1 MGAEPHQLHVV
12 LFPFQAHG
20 HMIPALD
27 IARLFAARNVKSTII
42 TTPVNASTFT
52 KAIETGRR
60 VGNSYIDLEIFKFP
74 AKEAGLPEGCENAEI
89 AIKQEGLNQR
99 FFLAVELL
107 QEQLEQYLD
116 RVRPDCLVADMFFPW
131 ATASSAKFNIPRLV
145 FHGFSYFS
153 ICAQELIRAYEP
165 FQNVSSDDET
175 FSLPLIPHE
184 IKLTRSQLSPELMG
198 DKDHPMRKKM
208 EMIKKSELESYGV
221 IVNSFYELEPD
232 YAEFCRKELGRKTW
246 HVGPV
251 SLCNRSIQEKAERG
265 KEVSI
270 NESECLTWLDS
281 KKPASVVY
289 ICFGSLVQ
297 FIAPQLHEIA
307 VALESSGKN
316 FIWVVRNGNNNG
328 KNDEE
333 WLPSGFE
340 QRTEGRGLIIRGW
353 APQVLILEHEAIGA
367 FVTHCGWNSILEGI
381 SAGVPMV
388 TWPIFAEQF
397 YNEKLVTDI
406 LKIGVSVG
414 VKKWSRM
421 PSVEDVIRRE
431 VIETVLREMTEGDV
445 VEEMRQRAKQLKDKA
460 WNAVAEG
467 GSSYSDLSALINELR
482 SYHTH

>member
-20 HMIPALD
+20 HMIPTLD
-27 IARLFAARNVKSTII
+27 IARLFTARNVKATII

-52 KAIETGRR
+52 KAIDTGRN
-60 VGNSYIDLEIFKFP
+60 VGNSYIELEIFKFP
-74 AKEAGLPEGCENAEI
+74 AKEAGLPEGCENVEI
-89 AIKQEGLNQR
+89 AMRQPGLVYQ
-99 FFLAVELL
+99 FFLATELL

-131 ATASSAKFNIPRLV
+131 ATQSSAKFNIPRLV

-153 ICAQELIRAYEP
+153 ICAQELVRVYEP
-165 FQNVSSDDET
+165 FENVSSDDET
-175 FSLPLIPHE
+175 FILPLIPHE
-184 IKLTRSQLSPELMG
+184 IKLTRSQLPAELTG
-198 DKDHPMRKKM
+198 DKDHPMRKRI
-208 EMIKKSELESYGV
+208 ETIKKSELESYGV

-232 YAEFCRKELGRKTW
+232 YAEFYRTELRRKAW

-251 SLCNRSIQEKAERG
+251 SLCNRSVEKNTQRG
-265 KEVSI
+265 KEASI
-270 NESECLTWLDS
+270 DEQECLNWLNS
-281 KKPASVVY
+281 KWPASVVY
-289 ICFGSLVQ
+289 ICFGST
-297 FIAPQLHEIA
+297 APSFAAQLHEIA
-307 VALESSGKN
+307 IALENSEKN
-316 FIWVVRNGNNNG
+316 FIWVVRNNG
-328 KNDEE
+328 KNDDE
-333 WLPSGFE
+333 WLPPGFE

-367 FVTHCGWNSILEGI
+367 FVTHCGWNSTLEGI

-421 PSVEDVIRRE
+421 PSVEDLISRE
-431 VIETVLREMTEGDV
+431 VIETALREITEGDAA
-445 VEEMRQRAKQLKDKA
+445 EEMRQRAKQLKEKA
-460 WNAVAEG
+460 WKAVAEG

-482 SYHTH
+482 SYHTQKQV